1 MNGTVEK
8 DLKYMLIQISK
19 DCEFIKEKV
28 ARIEDF
34 CFHLNK
40 RLLSV
45 ERQHS
50 YIKGGFYV
58 FIALFGIFLAIYSII
73 K

>member
-1 MNGTVEK
+1 MPAK
-8 DLKYMLIQISK
+8 DDFKYMLIQISK

-34 CFHLNK
+34 SFHLNK
-40 RLLSV
+40 RLISV
-45 ERQHS
+45 EKTHS

-58 FIALFGIFLAIYSII
+58 FIATFSII
-73 K
+73 LALYTIIK

>member
-1 MNGTVEK
+1 MKEQ
-8 DLKYMLIQISK
+8 DLKYMLVQISK

-34 CFHLNK
+34 SFHLNK
-40 RLLSV
+40 RLISA
-45 ERQHS
+45 EKQQS

-58 FIALFGIFLAIYSII
+58 FIATFSII
-73 K
+73 LALYTIIK